1 MSEKIC
7 KCSSVSISSTDT
19 LDPNF
24 NKKLFSRITIDTF
37 MILYQ
42 LGICCCY
49 IVFVATNVKQ
59 IVDYYVVELDV
70 KIHMLILLVPLILLN
85 CIRNLK
91 VLAPFSSLANVITF
105 VGKINQLRQ
114 KHKSFN

>member
-1 MSEKIC
+1 
-7 KCSSVSISSTDT
+7 
-19 LDPNF
+19 
-24 NKKLFSRITIDTF
+24 

-70 KIHMLILLVPLILLN
+70 KIHMLILLIPLILLN

-105 VGKINQLRQ
+105 IGKLLQTSLTN
-114 KHKSFN
+114 